1 MYYKDL
7 YGQVRIFLQMRSSG
21 IHFSVFFETY
31 AMVQQAGVNFLE
43 WKHENLERRGRC
55 EHIDSSI
62 SGAPVLYYVCK
73 QLTNQK
79 LVRLV
84 KYTMDQ

>member
-1 MYYKDL
+1 
-7 YGQVRIFLQMRSSG
+7 MRSSG

-31 AMVQQAGVNFLE
+31 AMAQQAGVNFLE

-62 SGAPVLYYVCK
+62 SGAPVL
-73 QLTNQK
+73 
-79 LVRLV
+79 R
-84 KYTMDQ
+84 M